1 MKKRYFLAISSLAV
15 LTIAACSDTAT
26 PISGTK
32 EESNLTVQQVFDK
45 AIERQNSINS
55 VHAVVDMNQVMEM
68 NVEGQTIHFTTAS
81 NLTMDVN
88 QSPIAMYT
96 KGTVGMNM
104 VDEKMMEVPLEMYM
118 TEKDGFYMLNGK
130 TNEWLKLPAEQY
142 DQMLAQTGA
151 QADAAQQLEQLKQF
165 VDDFTFEQ
173 DNNDYK
179 LTLTIEGEKFKEF
192 IMAQMGT
199 SLGETM
205 EMSGN
210 ELTNM
215 TFEDSKYDIVI
226 AKDTFD
232 TKEIDMDL
240 TILMDV
246 EGQQTKIENDA
257 NVVYSQFDKVE
268 RITIPNEVKNK
279 AISQ

>member
-26 PISGTK
+26 PINGTK
-32 EESNLTVQQVFDK
+32 EESNLTLQQVFDK

-68 NVEGQTIHFTTAS
+68 NAGGQTIHFTTAS

-104 VDEKMMEVPLEMYM
+104 VDEKMIEVPLEMYM

-151 QADAAQQLEQLKQF
+151 QADAAQQLQQLKQF

-205 EMSGN
+205 EMSGD
-210 ELTNM
+210 ELMNM

-240 TILMDV
+240 TILIDV

-257 NVVYSQFDKVE
+257 NIVYSQFDKVE

>member
-1 MKKRYFLAISSLAV
+1 M
-15 LTIAACSDTAT
+15 
-26 PISGTK
+26 
-32 EESNLTVQQVFDK
+32 
-45 AIERQNSINS
+45 
-55 VHAVVDMNQVMEM
+55 
-68 NVEGQTIHFTTAS
+68 
-81 NLTMDVN
+81 
-88 QSPIAMYT
+88 
-96 KGTVGMNM
+96 
-104 VDEKMMEVPLEMYM
+104 
-118 TEKDGFYMLNGK
+118 
-130 TNEWLKLPAEQY
+130 
-142 DQMLAQTGA
+142 AQTGA

-205 EMSGN
+205 EMSGD

-240 TILMDV
+240 TILIDV
-246 EGQQTKIENDA
+246 EGQQTKVENDA
-257 NVVYSQFDKVE
+257 NIVYSQFNKVE